1 MFNPLIFITMVF
13 EYPSVKNRSY
23 ISASPVSSSHV
34 LPAKELL
41 MSNCRPYK
49 FYQVVEHM
57 ANGSVACIDQDC
69 NPVSL
74 SITDVAIVNWYE

>member
-1 MFNPLIFITMVF
+1 MFNPLIFIAMVF
-13 EYPSVKNRSY
+13 EYPSVTSAGY
-23 ISASPVSSSHV
+23 ISASEVSSSDV

-74 SITDVAIVNWYE
+74 SINDVAIVNWYE